1 VVHDNFSA
9 YSQLGAQGEQRFQDN
24 SNPIKEHR
32 IMLRYVFIIDTARKQ
47 KINEFEALRDIVASK
62 SVFGLG

>member
-1 VVHDNFSA
+1 MELVKFESCLDFW
-9 YSQLGAQGEQRFQDN
+9 GG
-24 SNPIKEHR
+24 
-32 IMLRYVFIIDTARKQ
+32 IIDTARKQ